1 LDGVEAAY
9 FTYPIGAGVV
19 DAVATFAAA
28 ARQLGGR
35 QRIVVMSMGAS
46 HPDSPSHLGRAQWL
60 AEEVLAWAGLD
71 LLVLRVAA
79 LFHENLTML
88 HSQSIRDEGAFRNC
102 FGDAAV
108 PWING
113 EDAAALAAAALL
125 HPGRFSGDAIHYPP
139 GSELLSHAAVAALLG
154 EELGR
159 PVHFEPVARES
170 WSDELVALA
179 AAEPDSGVNADMAGH
194 ISAVG
199 AMLAAPGRRPIQAPN
214 ADELG
219 RLTGRPPI
227 SLRAFL
233 HRERGR
239 FDRLERLMEVG
250 REPAGSSRPETRS
263 WCLELGAHHVV
274 DHAGDLPGQ
283 LRALDLPHGEYV
295 FSTTATDAHWPAIAE
310 IVAPQGKVGVID
322 DPEAFDVRLL
332 KGKSASL
339 HWELMFTRSTY
350 GTADMQAQH
359 DLLCEVAD
367 LVDAGTLRTT
377 LAETLGPINAA
388 TLRRAHALLESG
400 RARGKLVLTGF

>member
-1 LDGVEAAY
+1 MTAAGVRTSAPILVTGATGRHGGTGAYLVRRLREVGRPVRVLVRRLDARVGPLQDLGAEVFVGDLHDRASLLPALDGVEAAY

-19 DAVATFAAA
+19 DAAATFAAA

-35 QRIVVMSMGAS
+35 QRVVVMSMGAS
-46 HPDSPSHLGRAQWL
+46 HPDSLSHLGRAQWL
-60 AEEVLAWAGLD
+60 AEEVLAWASLD

-88 HSQSIRDEGAFRNC
+88 HSRSIRDEGAFRNC

-125 HPGRFSGDAIHYPP
+125 HPGRFSGEAIHYPP

-239 FDRLERLMEVG
+239 FDRLERSMEVG
-250 REPAGSSRPETRS
+250 REPAGS
-263 WCLELGAHHVV
+263 
-274 DHAGDLPGQ
+274 
-283 LRALDLPHGEYV
+283 
-295 FSTTATDAHWPAIAE
+295 
-310 IVAPQGKVGVID
+310 
-322 DPEAFDVRLL
+322 
-332 KGKSASL
+332 
-339 HWELMFTRSTY
+339 
-350 GTADMQAQH
+350 
-359 DLLCEVAD
+359 
-367 LVDAGTLRTT
+367 
-377 LAETLGPINAA
+377 
-388 TLRRAHALLESG
+388 
-400 RARGKLVLTGF
+400 